1 MTQWHMKSK
10 RRPSGGLRHSVHASD
25 KKLSWKGG
33 MATLTTMTT
42 DDKGKENEVSRV
54 KGGISKVR
62 AKKTAE
68 IMVSSGNKAKK
79 AKIISVI
86 ENKSNRQYARR
97 NIITKGAILKVE
109 LDGKELFVKVTNRPG
124 QSGSVFGTQTE
135 WVQEETKAKK
145 VKAAL
150 KKSEGAGKHEA
161 LEGKP
166 EKAAAHDKE
175 KAEKH
180 HKKAK

>member
-1 MTQWHMKSK
+1 MKSK

-79 AKIISVI
+79 NSANPFFV
-86 ENKSNRQYARR
+86 RA

-166 EKAAAHDKE
+166 EKTAAHDKE